1 MNAATHMTR
10 PGFDDSLIPWQALG
24 DLKHMQAW
32 VYHVDEARNMVDFIV
47 KFAAKEKIILHGH
60 PAPAH
65 TFVVQGEHRIYEPDG
80 ALKEIRPEG
89 SYTIGKAGGAPHYEG
104 GGDEGCTVFYSIRG
118 DTPRL
123 LDLMD
128 DEQNIVAVLD
138 VAAFKAV
145 KDAQPSG

>member
-1 MNAATHMTR
+1 MNPA
-10 PGFDDSLIPWQALG
+10 DSQASAGHAPDGVG
-24 DLKHMQAW
+24 DLELDP
-32 VYHVDEARNMVDFIV
+32 V
-47 KFAAKEKIILHGH
+47 
-60 PAPAH
+60 
-65 TFVVQGEHRIYEPDG
+65 
-80 ALKEIRPEG
+80 
-89 SYTIGKAGGAPHYEG
+89 GKAGGAPHYEG